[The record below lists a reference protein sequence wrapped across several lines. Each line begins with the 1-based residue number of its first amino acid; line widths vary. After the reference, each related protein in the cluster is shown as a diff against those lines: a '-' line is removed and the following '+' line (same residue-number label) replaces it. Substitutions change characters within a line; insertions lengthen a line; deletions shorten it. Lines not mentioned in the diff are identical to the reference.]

1 MQVRACDPLPPASEA
16 VIRTL
21 LVSLLGAAALAA
33 GFVLIR
39 QTSPQPLPRYQDS
52 HAGENEPGTISL
64 ERLRALGY

>member
-1 MQVRACDPLPPASEA
+1 ML
-16 VIRTL
+16 L

-39 QTSPQPLPRYQDS
+39 QTEPHPLPRRSRDA

>member
-1 MQVRACDPLPPASEA
+1 MEA
-16 VIRTL
+16 RIRTL

-39 QTSPQPLPRYQDS
+39 QTAPQPLPRTREG

-64 ERLRALGY
+64 ERIRALGY

>member
-1 MQVRACDPLPPASEA
+1 MEA
-16 VIRTL
+16 RIRTL

-39 QTSPQPLPRYQDS
+39 QTAPQPLPRYRDG